1 MNRRA
6 QQAGYLYE
14 KGNAWHVRWRE
25 WVSSN
30 GEVRKVNRSQKLASV
45 AEYPRRSEV
54 LDLFQS
60 FMANKNQVGF
70 SPEATVSLVDFV
82 ERIYLPHVTEQLK
95 PSTASSYRW
104 QWNSLLRDRIVAMG
118 AKVRDFRTVDAER
131 LLQTIARENPAFAH
145 TTFARL
151 KSLLSGIFTHALRM
165 GIVIGPNPISPI
177 SIPRGQQSSQTYAYS
192 LEEIEQIIG
201 LLPEPAKTVFAVAA
215 FAGLR
220 QGEIRGLDWLD
231 YDGNVL
237 TVTRSIWR
245 KHVNLPKTVQSQAAV
260 PVIKPLRDL
269 LNRMRPHD
277 AIGPIFRGELGRP
290 LDLHNV
296 ARRVI
301 RPTLALH
308 GLTWHGFHAARRG
321 LATNLHR
328 LGVPDRIIQQILRH
342 SSIAVTMRSY
352 VKAVNAD
359 VVSAMAKLEEQ
370 FSVPRVF
377 PAAARADGMSLN

>member
-6 QQAGYLYE
+6 QQAGYLYQ

-25 WVSSN
+25 LVLSG
-30 GEVRKVNRSQKLASV
+30 GEVRKVNRSQKLASI
-45 AEYPRRSEV
+45 ADYPRRSEV
-54 LDLFQS
+54 LELFQS
-60 FMANKNQVGF
+60 FMARLNKVGF
-70 SPEATVSLVDFV
+70 SAEATVSLVDFV
-82 ERIYLPHVTEQLK
+82 ERVYLPHVTKQLK
-95 PSTASSYRW
+95 PSTVSSYLW
-104 QWNSLLRDRIVAMG
+104 QWNSQLRNRILAM
-118 AKVRDFRTVDAER
+118 AVRVRDFRTVDAEQ

-165 GIVIGPNPISPI
+165 GVITGSNPVSPI
-177 SIPRGQQSSQTYAYS
+177 SIPRGGQSRSTYAYS
-192 LEEIEQIIG
+192 LEETEQILR

-220 QGEIRGLDWLD
+220 EGEIRGLDWLD
-231 YDGNVL
+231 YDGDTL
-237 TVTRSIWR
+237 TVARSVWR
-245 KHVNLPKTVQSQAAV
+245 KHVNIPKTLHSQAAV

-269 LNRMRPHD
+269 LDGMKPHT
-277 AIGPIFRGELGRP
+277 AVGSIFRGELGRP

-308 GLTWHGFHAARRG
+308 GLTWHGWHAARRG

-328 LGVPDRIIQQILRH
+328 LGVQDRIIQRILRH

-359 VVSAMAKLEEQ
+359 TMAAMTKLEEQ

-377 PAAARADGMSLN
+377 PTVH

>member
-6 QQAGYLYE
+6 QQAGYLYQ

-25 WVSSN
+25 LVASD
-30 GEVRKVNRSQKLASV
+30 GTVKKVNRSQKLASV
-45 AEYPRRSEV
+45 AEYPRRSEI
-54 LDLFQS
+54 LELFQT
-60 FMANKNQVGF
+60 FMAKLNQVGF
-70 SPEATVSLVDFV
+70 STEATVSLIDFV
-82 ERIYLPHVTEQLK
+82 ERIYLPHAAEQLK
-95 PSTASSYRW
+95 PSTVSSYRW
-104 QWNSLLRDRIVAMG
+104 QWNSLLRNRIL
-118 AKVRDFRTVDAER
+118 AKGTRVRDFRTVDAEQ
-131 LLQTIARENPAFAH
+131 LLRTIARENPAFTH

-165 GIVIGPNPISPI
+165 GIITGPNPISPI
-177 SIPRGQQSSQTYAYS
+177 SIPRGRQSSETYAYS
-192 LEEIEQIIG
+192 LEEIEQILG
-201 LLPEPAKTVFAVAA
+201 VLPEPAKTAFAVAA

-231 YDGNVL
+231 YNGDNL
-237 TVTRSIWR
+237 TVARSVWR
-245 KHVNLPKTVQSQAAV
+245 KHVSPPKTVQSQAAV

-269 LNRMRPHD
+269 LDRMKPHD

-296 ARRVI
+296 ARRII
-301 RPTLALH
+301 RPTLTLH
-308 GLTWHGFHAARRG
+308 GLKWHGFHAARRG

-328 LGVPDRIIQQILRH
+328 LGVPDRVIQQILRH

-359 VVSAMAKLEEQ
+359 VVSAMAKLEGRL
-370 FSVPRVF
+370 SVPQQF
-377 PAAARADGMSLN
+377 PTVQ